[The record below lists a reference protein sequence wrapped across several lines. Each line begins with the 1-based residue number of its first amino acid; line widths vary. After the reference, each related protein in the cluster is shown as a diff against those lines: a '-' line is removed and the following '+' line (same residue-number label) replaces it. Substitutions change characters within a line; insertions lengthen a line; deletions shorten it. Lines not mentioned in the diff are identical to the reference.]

1 MKATNCPSSNQPS
14 DSSGHWPR
22 KLSTSSRVSGHSP
35 DTETNAEGMKK
46 SVHTVTG
53 SNDEDQKKTA
63 GFKCVLFKPKIAT
76 KIILNLQ
83 TQYLRYDNDRME
95 STVYSL
101 KHISG
106 LLYDKFLF
114 VSSRNLT
121 YLLSQFQTHWWRPVA
136 WGSWTRWRG
145 VYVVSVV
152 GAWPLWQASS
162 ERRAWG
168 MASHWL
174 AVSWCPNDS
183 REEVLFSSFPA
194 FCYINFTPMLSLMWS
209 K

>member
-1 MKATNCPSSNQPS
+1 
-14 DSSGHWPR
+14 
-22 KLSTSSRVSGHSP
+22 
-35 DTETNAEGMKK
+35 MKK

-121 YLLSQFQTHWWRPVA
+121 YLLSQFQTH
-136 WGSWTRWRG
+136 
-145 VYVVSVV
+145 
-152 GAWPLWQASS
+152 
-162 ERRAWG
+162 
-168 MASHWL
+168 
-174 AVSWCPNDS
+174 
-183 REEVLFSSFPA
+183 
-194 FCYINFTPMLSLMWS
+194 
-209 K
+209 